1 MQGAVFGE
9 KRSAD
14 YGAVMNYARIT
25 PPAVKENYVEIAGGD
40 SDIDL
45 TEAVGGVAYED
56 GKMDFKFTLFGRRQA
71 ERMKNDLHGRRLRIV
86 LEREP
91 DFYYD
96 GRVKCTRCSQEGT
109 LYELLLEA
117 KIKPY
122 KQEMRTTVQVE
133 EATGTWKDI
142 ILANTRMPV
151 MPRITVEGKAVL
163 LYEGGRHVMES
174 GVYQAPELTL
184 YEGRNHLRL
193 QGSGRVKFEYRKGEL
208 A

>member
-1 MQGAVFGE
+1 MLGAVFGDR
-9 KRSAD
+9 RSVD

-25 PPAVKENYVEIAGGD
+25 PPAVKENYVDIAGGD

-45 TEAVGGVAYED
+45 TEAVGGVAFGD
-56 GKMDFKFTLFGRRQA
+56 GQIDFKFTLFDRRQA

-96 GRVKCTRCSQEGT
+96 GRVKCTKCGQEGT
-109 LYELLLEA
+109 LHGLLMEA

-122 KQEMRTTVQVE
+122 KREKRATVQVE
-133 EATGTWKDI
+133 KASAAWKDV
-142 ILANTRMPV
+142 ILVNSRMPV
-151 MPRITVEGKAVL
+151 MPEITVEGKAIL
-163 LYEGGRHVMES
+163 SYEGGRYAMES
-174 GVYQAPELTL
+174 GVYRVPELTL

-193 QGSGRVKFEYRKGEL
+193 QGSGTVKFEYRKGEL

>member
-1 MQGAVFGE
+1 
-9 KRSAD
+9 
-14 YGAVMNYARIT
+14 
-25 PPAVKENYVEIAGGD
+25 
-40 SDIDL
+40 
-45 TEAVGGVAYED
+45 
-56 GKMDFKFTLFGRRQA
+56 
-71 ERMKNDLHGRRLRIV
+71 MKNDLHGRRLRIV

-96 GRVKCTRCSQEGT
+96 GRVKCTKHSQEKN

-122 KQEMRTTVQVE
+122 KQERRTTVQVE
-133 EATGTWKDI
+133 EASGTWTDV
-142 ILANTRMPV
+142 ILVNSRMPA
-151 MPRITVEGKAVL
+151 MPRITVEGRAVL
-163 LYEGGRHVMES
+163 LYEGGRYAMES

-193 QGSGRVKFEYRKGEL
+193 QGVGTVKFEYRKGVL

>member
-1 MQGAVFGE
+1 M
-9 KRSAD
+9 D
-14 YGAVMNYARIT
+14 
-25 PPAVKENYVEIAGGD
+25 IAGGD

-45 TEAVGGVAYED
+45 TEAVGGVAFGD
-56 GKMDFKFTLFGRRQA
+56 GQIDFKFTLFDRRQA

-96 GRVKCTRCSQEGT
+96 GRVKCTKCGQEGT
-109 LYELLLEA
+109 LHGLLMEA

-122 KQEMRTTVQVE
+122 KREKRATVQVE
-133 EATGTWKDI
+133 KASAAWKDV
-142 ILANTRMPV
+142 ILVNSRMPV
-151 MPRITVEGKAVL
+151 MPEITVEGKAVL
-163 LYEGGRHVMES
+163 SYEGGRYAMES
-174 GVYQAPELTL
+174 GVYRVPELTL

-193 QGSGRVKFEYRKGEL
+193 QGSGTVKFEYRKGEL